1 MKLTVTEFSTPYI
14 PGFRISTPNQ
24 IPSANSAVPMNRT
37 TPSSPLT
44 STLRPWGKEDEKI
57 KHKRPERGSMQTQ
70 GGINSFPQEN
80 IK

>member
-1 MKLTVTEFSTPYI
+1 MKFLYSI

-24 IPSANSAVPMNRT
+24 TPSANSAVPMNRT

-57 KHKRPERGSMQTQ
+57 KHKRPAEAGSIQIQ
-70 GGINSFPQEN
+70 GGITCFRQANTT
-80 IK
+80 